1 MCSSDLAPD
10 RAPAV
15 EIDAIL
21 AEGCAWWPLRFAR
34 ELDDA
39 ILNLRTN
46 HAAIGTIVIETRGD
60 GELVRAAGDALLR
73 HRGHWFVN
81 ETLGMLR
88 RTFRRLDASSRS
100 LFAFADRGSCFAGL
114 FMELALASDRLYMLD
129 AESDGPTLVVDEINA
144 HLPMSNGLSRLAAHF
159 SGDEAPVA
167 AVRQHVGERLDTKAA
182 QALGLVTFA
191 PDELDWPDEIRLA
204 VEERAALSPD
214 ALTGMEASLRFAG
227 PETVETKVYGRL
239 SAWQNW
245 VFNRPNAVGPKG
257 ALKLFGSGSRAS
269 FDWERI

>member
-1 MCSSDLAPD
+1 
-10 RAPAV
+10 
-15 EIDAIL
+15 
-21 AEGCAWWPLRFAR
+21 
-34 ELDDA
+34 
-39 ILNLRTN
+39 
-46 HAAIGTIVIETRGD
+46 
-60 GELVRAAGDALLR
+60 
-73 HRGHWFVN
+73 
-81 ETLGMLR
+81 ML
-88 RTFRRLDASSRS
+88 FRS
-100 LFAFADRGSCFAGL
+100 
-114 FMELALASDRLYMLD
+114 
-129 AESDGPTLVVDEINA
+129 
-144 HLPMSNGLSRLAAHF
+144 
-159 SGDEAPVA
+159 VA